1 VVWAALE
8 SAGIAEPLQNSH
20 SIKGAVM
27 TFEIESRWRG
37 APIKVTVE
45 AKRTPQKKARELRAL
60 TEAPVQVWLCKDHM
74 RYLVHETN

>member
-1 VVWAALE
+1 L
-8 SAGIAEPLQNSH
+8 PLARMARQSFAK
-20 SIKGAVM
+20 SLATSRGAVM

-45 AKRTPQKKARELRAL
+45 AKRTPQKKARELRSL

>member
-1 VVWAALE
+1 
-8 SAGIAEPLQNSH
+8 
-20 SIKGAVM
+20 M